1 MTLPWFIFFFLGA
14 AAVKT
19 YGSSL
24 VFPSLFDAFVNFAKA
39 GLAVTLFLIGL
50 SLSKATLRSVGW
62 RPFALG
68 AILWLIIASA
78 ALFGVLRFA

>member
-1 MTLPWFIFFFLGA
+1 
-14 AAVKT
+14 
-19 YGSSL
+19 
-24 VFPSLFDAFVNFAKA
+24 
-39 GLAVTLFLIGL
+39 LIGL
-50 SLSKATLRSVGW
+50 SLSMTTLRLVGW